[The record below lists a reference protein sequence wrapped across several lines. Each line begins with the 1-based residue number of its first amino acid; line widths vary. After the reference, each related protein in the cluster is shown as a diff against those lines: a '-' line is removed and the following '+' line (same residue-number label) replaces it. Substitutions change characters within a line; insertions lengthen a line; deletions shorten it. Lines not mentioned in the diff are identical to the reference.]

1 MTLDARIEASL
12 GGFALDVELGVAA
25 GELVAVLGP
34 NGAGKTSLLR
44 ALAGLLPLSAGRV
57 TLDGVVL
64 EDPVE
69 GIRVPSE
76 RRPIGLVFQN
86 YLLFPHLSVLENVAF
101 GLRARGMA
109 RAAAI
114 DEARR
119 WLDRV
124 GLAAEGDRKP
134 GPLSGGGGRG

>member
-1 MTLDARIEASL
+1 MTLEARIHTGVGAFE
-12 GGFALDVELGVAA
+12 LDVQLAVAA

-44 ALAGLLPLSAGRV
+44 ALAGLLPLSAGLV
-57 TLDGVVL
+57 TLDGLVL

-76 RRPIGLVFQN
+76 RRPIGLVFQD

-109 RAAAI
+109 H
-114 DEARR
+114 
-119 WLDRV
+119 
-124 GLAAEGDRKP
+124 
-134 GPLSGGGGRG
+134 GPAM